1 MTLAQEIRAYLES
14 VNPEALFIGENEEHD
29 SALIGVA
36 YIKLE
41 EEFVHIAIY
50 QYESLV
56 ESFAKQFE
64 DSEDPEQDAV
74 EWIDYNV
81 ASAYVGKYTPF
92 IVYN

>member
-29 SALIGVA
+29 SALIGVT
-36 YIKLE
+36 YIKRE

>member
-14 VNPEALFIGENEEHD
+14 VNPEALYIGTDNEHD
-29 SALIGVA
+29 DALIGVT
-36 YIKLE
+36 YIKRE
-41 EEFVHIAIY
+41 DEFVHIAMY

-56 ESFAKQFE
+56 ETFAKQFE

-81 ASAYVGKYTPF
+81 SNAYVGKYTPF

>member
-14 VNPEALFIGENEEHD
+14 VNPEALYIGENEEHD
-29 SALIGVA
+29 SALIGVT
-36 YIKLE
+36 YIKRE

>member
-29 SALIGVA
+29 SALIGVT
-36 YIKLE
+36 YIKRE
-41 EEFVHIAIY
+41 EEFVHIAMY

>member
-1 MTLAQEIRAYLES
+1 M
-14 VNPEALFIGENEEHD
+14 
-29 SALIGVA
+29 
-36 YIKLE
+36 
-41 EEFVHIAIY
+41 Y

-81 ASAYVGKYTPF
+81 ANAYVGKYTPF

>member
-29 SALIGVA
+29 SALIGVT
-36 YIKLE
+36 YIKRE
-41 EEFVHIAIY
+41 EEFVHIAMY

-56 ESFAKQFE
+56 ESFAKHFE

>member
-36 YIKLE
+36 YIKRE

-81 ASAYVGKYTPF
+81 ASAYVGKYTPL